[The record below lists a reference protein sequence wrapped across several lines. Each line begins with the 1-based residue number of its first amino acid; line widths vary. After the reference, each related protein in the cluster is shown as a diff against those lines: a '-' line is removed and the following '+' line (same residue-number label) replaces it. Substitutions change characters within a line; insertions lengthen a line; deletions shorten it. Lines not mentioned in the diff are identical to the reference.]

1 MRVKEFLREHLHR
14 IVEEVKS
21 NLPDEI
27 SFDFRKHVLPLFFP
41 FLSWKD
47 ELRDKA
53 TLKADAMAGLVG
65 AIIVLPQGIAFAMI
79 AGLPPVY
86 GLYTAIIVPIV
97 AALFGSSRH
106 LVSGPTTPI
115 SLLVFA
121 SVSQFASPGTPEYIS
136 KVLLLTFLAG
146 AIQLTLALA
155 RMGRYISFVS
165 HTVVVGFTAG
175 AAVLIVTN
183 QLRGVLGVPID
194 VRAGFLSIWG
204 QALQQLHHLHWPVF
218 AVAAYTLFAAVY
230 VRKHFPRLPHLL
242 IALLF
247 GTALAWGIGGPE
259 VGIPF
264 VTEIPRAL
272 PTFTPPNLADGT
284 YRGLLSS
291 AFAIA
296 LLGLIEAVAIA
307 RAIALKSGQHI
318 VANQEFFGQGLSNIV
333 GSLFSCYAGSGSF
346 TRSGVNY
353 QAGAR
358 TPMSAI
364 FAAVFLLLIVL
375 ALGPYAR
382 YLPSPALSGLIVLIG
397 WGLLDFK
404 HMRDIRKASKQDN
417 LILGATFV
425 ATVFSELEFAVFIG
439 VLLSLYFFLVKTS
452 QPNIAVMAP
461 DPEHHRH
468 QIVNVLRKDV
478 PQCPQLKI
486 IRIDGH
492 LYFGAIDHVASVL
505 REMRKGPEK
514 YLLILANGI
523 NYVDLDGAEWLAR
536 EAAFWKKKG
545 GGLYIVRLKLIAQD
559 VMESGGFMDQ
569 IGRDHFFTSKTDA
582 IQAIYRR
589 LDVAVC
595 KACPHRV
602 FLECA
607 SDSRLPT
614 ISKSPESPAEIAPLA
629 SKRRI
634 SILE

>member
-1 MRVKEFLREHLHR
+1 MRVKEFLQLQLQQV
-14 IVEEVKS
+14 VEEVKS
-21 NLPDEI
+21 TLPDDI
-27 SFDFRKHVLPLFFP
+27 HFDFRKHVLPLFFP
-41 FLSWKD
+41 FLGWKD
-47 ELRDKA
+47 ELRNRE
-53 TLKADAMAGLVG
+53 TLKADFMAGLVG

-86 GLYTAIIVPIV
+86 GLYTAIVTPVV

-106 LVSGPTTPI
+106 LVSGPTTAI
-115 SLLVFA
+115 SLVIFA
-121 SVSQFASPGTPEYIS
+121 SVSQFAAPGSPEYIS

-146 AIQLTLALA
+146 AIQLSFALA
-155 RMGRYISFVS
+155 RLGRYISFVS

-194 VRAGFLSIWG
+194 MRAGFLDIWK
-204 QALQQLHHLHWPVF
+204 QAFQYLDQINWPIF
-218 AVAAYTLFAAVY
+218 AVAVYTLFTAIY

-242 IALLF
+242 VALLF
-247 GTALAWGIGGPE
+247 GTALAWGIGGPDA
-259 VGIPF
+259 GIPF
-264 VTEIPRAL
+264 VSEILRAL
-272 PTFTPPNLADGT
+272 PAFTPPNLADGT

-296 LLGLIEAVAIA
+296 LLGLIEAVAISK
-307 RAIALKSGQHI
+307 AIALKSGQHI

-333 GSLFSCYAGSGSF
+333 GSFFSCYAGSGSF

-353 QAGAR
+353 QAGAQ

-364 FAAVFLLLIVL
+364 FAALFVLIIVL
-375 ALGPYAR
+375 ILGPFAR
-382 YLPSPALSGLIVLIG
+382 YLPSPALAGLIVLIG
-397 WGLLDFK
+397 WGLIDLK
-404 HMRDIRKASKQDN
+404 HIREIRKASKQDN

-425 ATVFSELEFAVFIG
+425 ATLFSELEFAVYIG
-439 VLLSLYFFLVKTS
+439 VLLSLYFFLKKTS

-468 QIVNVLRKDV
+468 QIINVCRKNV

-492 LYFGAIDHVASVL
+492 LYFGAIDHVAAVL

-545 GGLYIVRLKLIAQD
+545 GGMYIVRLKIIAQD
-559 VMESGGFMDQ
+559 IMQSGGFIDQ
-569 IGRDHFFTSKTDA
+569 IGRDRFFTSKTDA
-582 IQAIYRR
+582 IQAIYQK
-589 LDVAVC
+589 LDVEIC
-595 KACPHRV
+595 KKCPYRV
-602 FLECA
+602 FQECA
-607 SDSRLPT
+607 NDPRLPALN
-614 ISKSPESPAEIAPLA
+614 SVKEEPALI
-629 SKRRI
+629 I
-634 SILE
+634 

>member
-1 MRVKEFLREHLHR
+1 MRLKEFLSGQLHH

-21 NLPDEI
+21 NLPEEI

-47 ELRDKA
+47 ELRDRE
-53 TLKADAMAGLVG
+53 TIKADLMAGLVG

-86 GLYTAIIVPIV
+86 GLYTAIVTPIV
-97 AALFGSSRH
+97 AGLFGSSRH

-115 SLLVFA
+115 SLVVFA
-121 SVSQFASPGTPEYIS
+121 SVSHFATPGSPEYIS
-136 KVLLLTFLAG
+136 KVLLLTFMAG
-146 AIQLTLALA
+146 VIQLGLALA

-183 QLRGVLGVPID
+183 QLRGVLGIPMD
-194 VRAGFLSIWG
+194 MRAGFLGIWQ
-204 QALQQLHHLHWPVF
+204 QALGHLHQINWAVF
-218 AVAAYTLFAAVY
+218 AVAVYTLFVAVY

-242 IALLF
+242 VALLF
-247 GTALAWGIGGPE
+247 GTALGWGIGGPE
-259 VGIPF
+259 AGIPF
-264 VTEIPRAL
+264 VSEIPRAL
-272 PTFTPPNLADGT
+272 PAFSLPNFADGT

-296 LLGLIEAVAIA
+296 LLGLIEAVAIGK
-307 RAIALKSGQHI
+307 AIALKSGQQI
-318 VANQEFFGQGLSNIV
+318 VANQEFFGQGLSNVV

-353 QAGAR
+353 EAGAR
-358 TPMSAI
+358 TPMSAV
-364 FAAVFLLLIVL
+364 FAALFVLIVVL
-375 ALGPYAR
+375 ALGPLAR

-397 WGLLDFK
+397 WSLIDFK
-404 HMRDIRKASKQDN
+404 HIREIRKASKQDN
-417 LILGATFV
+417 LILGATFI
-425 ATVFSELEFAVFIG
+425 ATLFSELEFAVYIG
-439 VLLSLYFFLVKTS
+439 VLLSLYFFLKKTS

-461 DPEHHRH
+461 DPGHHRH

-492 LYFGAIDHVASVL
+492 LYFGAIDHVSAVL

-514 YLLILANGI
+514 YLLILANGV

-545 GGLYIVRLKLIAQD
+545 GGLYVVRLKLIAQD
-559 VMESGGFMDQ
+559 IMESGGFIDQ
-569 IGRDHFFTSKTDA
+569 IGRDHFFSSKTDA
-582 IQAIYRR
+582 LQAIYQK
-589 LDVAVC
+589 LDVEVC
-595 KACPHRV
+595 KGCPYRV
-602 FLECA
+602 FIECA
-607 SDSRLPT
+607 SDPRLPPVSAS
-614 ISKSPESPAEIAPLA
+614 SKSETLA
-629 SKRRI
+629 TT
-634 SILE
+634 LA

>member
-1 MRVKEFLREHLHR
+1 MSVKEFLRGQLHY

-21 NLPDEI
+21 TLPEDI
-27 SFDFRKHVLPLFFP
+27 HFDFRKHVLPLFFP
-41 FLSWKD
+41 FLAWKD
-47 ELRDKA
+47 ELRDKQ
-53 TLKADAMAGLVG
+53 TIKADLMAGLVG
-65 AIIVLPQGIAFAMI
+65 AIIVLPQGIAFAII

-86 GLYTAIIVPIV
+86 GLYTAIITPIV
-97 AALFGSSRH
+97 AALFGSSRP
-106 LVSGPTTPI
+106 LVSGPTTAI
-115 SLLVFA
+115 SLVVFA
-121 SVSQFASPGTPEYIS
+121 SVSQFAEPGSPEYIS

-146 AIQLTLALA
+146 LIQVGLALA

-183 QLRGVLGVPID
+183 QLRGVLGIPID
-194 VRAGFLSIWG
+194 NRAGFLSIWQ
-204 QALQQLHHLHWPVF
+204 QALGHLNQISWPVF
-218 AVAAYTLFAAVY
+218 AVAAYTLFVAVY

-242 IALLF
+242 VALFF
-247 GTALAWGIGGPE
+247 GTALAWGIGGPS

-264 VTEIPRAL
+264 VSEIPRAL
-272 PTFTPPNLADGT
+272 PAFTPPNLADGT

-333 GSLFSCYAGSGSF
+333 GSFFSCYAGSGSF

-364 FAAVFLLLIVL
+364 FAALFVLIIVL
-375 ALGPYAR
+375 ALGPFAR
-382 YLPSPALSGLIVLIG
+382 YLPSPALAGLILLIG
-397 WGLLDFK
+397 WGLIDFK
-404 HMRDIRKASKQDN
+404 HMREIRKASKQDN
-417 LILGATFV
+417 FILGATFI
-425 ATVFSELEFAVFIG
+425 ATLFSELEFAVYIG
-439 VLLSLYFFLVKTS
+439 VLLSLYFFLKKTS
-452 QPNIAVMAP
+452 QPNVAVMAP
-461 DPEHHRH
+461 DPEHPRH
-468 QIVNVLRKDV
+468 PIINVVRKEV
-478 PQCPQLKI
+478 PQCPQMKI

-492 LYFGAIDHVASVL
+492 LYFGAIDHVSAVL
-505 REMRKGPEK
+505 RELRKGPEK

-545 GGLYIVRLKLIAQD
+545 GGLYIVRLKVIAQD

-569 IGRDHFFTSKTDA
+569 IGRERFFTSKTDA
-582 IQAIYRR
+582 INAIYQKF
-589 LDVAVC
+589 DVEVC
-595 KACPHRV
+595 KACPYRV
-602 FLECA
+602 FKECA
-607 SDSRLPT
+607 TDPRLPT
-614 ISKSPESPAEIAPLA
+614 IGANLPKAMREEAVV
-629 SKRRI
+629 
-634 SILE
+634 